1 MNLRLL
7 LQSVVFVVEGLLLV
21 LVFSAVL
28 HFEIA
33 RLLFAIAIA
42 VLCLIAEVFVVVKA
56 ARHLWK
62 WSGRLADVIVRCV
75 SVKVIRTATAAGNR
89 GEA

>member
-21 LVFSAVL
+21 LLFSAVL

-42 VLCLIAEVFVVVKA
+42 ALCLIAEVFVVVKA
-56 ARHLWK
+56 ARRLWK

-75 SVKVIRTATAAGNR
+75 SVKVIHAATEAGNR